1 MVVLLTDWDHNFDFS
16 CEEWSSE
23 DNLSLHLN
31 VVAWELSSLNDLTI
45 VPLDPFAILHVLK
58 LETTDNSSSAA
69 AMDDFLE
76 DELVDHVV
84 LTGWELSCDSE
95 IFIAVGVLWI
105 EAVLRIDSNVVFS
118 TPS

>member
-1 MVVLLTDWDHNFDFS
+1 
-16 CEEWSSE
+16 
-23 DNLSLHLN
+23 
-31 VVAWELSSLNDLTI
+31 
-45 VPLDPFAILHVLK
+45 
-58 LETTDNSSSAA
+58 
-69 AMDDFLE
+69 MDDFLE

-84 LTGWELSCDSE
+84 LTGWELSGDPE